1 MSIVRMMVAGLCLAA
16 TPVFAQ
22 VAAPLPAAQQPA
34 PAAPQPAAP
43 APQQPPAAGTPIVPA
58 PVATNAPLGARMF
71 LGSTGMIFNAVRPER
86 VVDFE
91 LVIGYLQA
99 ALAKSASAQVRE
111 QAKGWR
117 VYKAVEPGPNGTI
130 LYVFWIDPAVMSA
143 DYALGPILSDAFPDQ
158 VEQIWKL
165 YQGALA
171 SGGSLLNLV
180 TVQPPPL
187 PPPGAPILPATPEII
202 RPGPPAGVP
211 PATVPPA
218 IVPPATVPPATVP
231 PATTAPA
238 KPAVP

>member
-22 VAAPLPAAQQPA
+22 VAAPLPPAQQPA

-43 APQQPPAAGTPIVPA
+43 QPAAPAPQPPPAAGMPIVPA
-58 PVATNAPLGARMF
+58 PVAPSVPLGARMF
-71 LGSTGMIFNAVRPER
+71 LGSTGIIFNAVRPER

-99 ALAKSASAQVRE
+99 ALAKSANAQVRE

-187 PPPGAPILPATPEII
+187 PPPGAPIVPATPEII

-211 PATVPPA
+211 PVTA
-218 IVPPATVPPATVP
+218 P
-231 PATTAPA
+231 PATTAPL
-238 KPAVP
+238 KPAAP

>member
-1 MSIVRMMVAGLCLAA
+1 MSIARMTVVGLCLAA
-16 TPVFAQ
+16 TPALAQ
-22 VAAPLPAAQQPA
+22 VAGPLPAAQQPA
-34 PAAPQPAAP
+34 PAAPQPGAP
-43 APQQPPAAGTPIVPA
+43 APQAPPPGATPIVPA
-58 PVATNAPLGARMF
+58 PVASNVPLGARIF
-71 LGSTGMIFNAVRPER
+71 LGSTGVIFNAVRPER

-99 ALAKSASAQVRE
+99 ALAKSANAQVRQ
-111 QAKGWR
+111 QAAGWR
-117 VYKAVEPGPNGTI
+117 MFKAVEPGPNGTI
-130 LYVFWIDPAVMSA
+130 LYVFWMDPAVMGA

-187 PPPGAPILPATPEII
+187 PPPGTPILPATPETA

-211 PATVPPA
+211 PATA
-218 IVPPATVPPATVP
+218 
-231 PATTAPA
+231 APTPVA
-238 KPAVP
+238 P

>member
-1 MSIVRMMVAGLCLAA
+1 MSIVRMMVVGLCLAA
-16 TPVFAQ
+16 TPALAQ
-22 VAAPLPAAQQPA
+22 VAPSLPAAQQPA
-34 PAAPQPAAP
+34 PPQPAAP
-43 APQQPPAAGTPIVPA
+43 APQQPPVAGTPIVPA
-58 PVATNAPLGARMF
+58 PVATNTPLGARMF
-71 LGSTGMIFNAVRPER
+71 LGSTGIIFNAVRPER

-91 LVIGYLQA
+91 LVIGFLQA
-99 ALAKSASAQVRE
+99 ALAKSANAQVRE

-117 VYKAVEPGPNGTI
+117 MYKAVEPGPNGTI
-130 LYVFWIDPAVMSA
+130 LYVFWIDPAVMTA

-187 PPPGAPILPATPEII
+187 PPPGTPILPAVPEAV

-211 PATVPPA
+211 PATA
-218 IVPPATVPPATVP
+218 PPATAPPATAP
-231 PATTAPA
+231 PAAGAPA